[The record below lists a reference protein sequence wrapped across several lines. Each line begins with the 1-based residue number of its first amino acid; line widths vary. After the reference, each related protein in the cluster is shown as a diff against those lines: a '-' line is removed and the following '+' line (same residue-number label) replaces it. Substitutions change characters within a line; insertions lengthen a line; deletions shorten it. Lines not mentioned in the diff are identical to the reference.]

1 MRKFEIDHLK
11 DRIEET
17 VRCVNGKIATVLEG
31 RKIDDDLDNN
41 VKLNLIRSG
50 IAKLKSDHDLHA
62 LGATDYKEKHVYAM
76 LDCFE
81 YPVTDDQQTIIDF
94 NASID
99 ARKDEAMLEVELEG
113 KRLLDKALLNIIEM
127 KDFPNELHKLGEM
140 AKIVE

>member
-11 DRIEET
+11 GRIEET
-17 VRCVNGKIATVLEG
+17 VRCVNGKIATILED
-31 RKIDDDLDNN
+31 RKKDDDLDNN
-41 VKLNLIRSG
+41 VKLRLIRSG
-50 IAKLKSDHDLHA
+50 KAQLKSDHDLHA
-62 LGATDYKEKHVYAM
+62 LGPTDYKEKHIYAM

-81 YPVTDDQQTIIDF
+81 YPVTNDQQAIIDF

-99 ARKDEAMLEVELEG
+99 AQKEEAMLEVELEG
-113 KRLLDKALLNIIEM
+113 RRLLDKALLHIIEM